1 MSLIPRAE
9 VTTRW
14 EAANSEI
21 SQALSQ
27 RLVIAFLGSASA
39 GKDAGIRALFGID
52 FGQIDPIP
60 GSTDRIRVAPMDS
73 DGKVL
78 VVNAPGFGDI
88 RADVDATARDVIAS
102 LDLCV
107 YVLNCDGGA
116 TIDER
121 RDLDAIRELGRPV
134 LVCLN
139 KIDLIRPHQREAFI
153 AATLIQLGVARDM
166 AVVTA
171 FDPLAVLSATPIGID
186 EVISWIHKTLE
197 KQGKAL
203 LFAKQLRNKAAAC
216 EPIIHSAA
224 KKAAV
229 AGSIPIPGADM
240 AAVTAIQVRMIS
252 DIAAVFGARID
263 QDVILFII
271 GEALAGSS
279 KGFVRW
285 AISALKTA
293 GWIPG
298 GQIAELAVSAIG
310 SMVASAATYGVGR
323 ASVVFIQ
330 RGQGLSGGELQ
341 EIFDME
347 ALKYRAALMDRSKDA
362 SANE

>member
-9 VTTRW
+9 VATRW
-14 EAANSEI
+14 EAANAEI
-21 SQALSQ
+21 SRALSQ
-27 RLVIAFLGSASA
+27 RLVIAFLGSASS

-52 FGQIDPIP
+52 FGQVDPIP
-60 GSTDRIRVAPMDS
+60 GSTDRLRVSPMDS
-73 DGKVL
+73 DGQVL
-78 VVNAPGFGDI
+78 VVNAPGFGDV
-88 RADVDATARDVIAS
+88 RAEVDATARDVIAS
-102 LDLCV
+102 LDLCI

-121 RDLDAIRELGRPV
+121 RDLDAIRALGRPV

-139 KIDLIRPHQREAFI
+139 KIDLIRPHQRAAFVEG
-153 AATLIQLGVARDM
+153 TLAQLGVPRDM

-171 FDPLAVLSATPIGID
+171 FDPMPVLSPTPIGVD
-186 EVISWIHKTLE
+186 RVIAWIHKTLDE
-197 KQGKAL
+197 QGKAL

-216 EPIIHSAA
+216 EPIIQAAA

-298 GQIAELAVSAIG
+298 GQVAELAVSALG
-310 SMVASAATYGVGR
+310 SAVASAATYGVGR

-330 RGQGLSGGELQ
+330 RGQGLTGGELQ
-341 EIFDME
+341 QIFDME
-347 ALKYRAALMDRSKDA
+347 ALRYRSTLMAQGSGESEDG
-362 SANE
+362 

>member
-9 VTTRW
+9 VAARW

-21 SQALSQ
+21 SRALSQ
-27 RLVIAFLGSASA
+27 RLVIAVLGSASA

-52 FGQIDPIP
+52 FGQVDPIP
-60 GSTDRIRVAPMDS
+60 GSTDRLRVAPMDAE
-73 DGKVL
+73 GNVL
-78 VVNAPGFGDI
+78 VVNAPGFGDV
-88 RADVDATARDVIAS
+88 RAEVDAVARDVIAS
-102 LDLCV
+102 LDLAV

-121 RDLDAIRELGRPV
+121 RDLDAIRDLGRPV

-153 AATLIQLGVARDM
+153 EATLAQLGVSREL

-171 FDPLAVLSATPIGID
+171 FDPLPVLSEAPIGVD
-186 EVISWIHKTLE
+186 RVIAWIHKTLE
-197 KQGKAL
+197 EQGKAL

-216 EPIIHSAA
+216 EPIIMGAA

-229 AGSIPIPGADM
+229 AGSLPVPGADM

-285 AISALKTA
+285 AITALKTA

-298 GQIAELAVSAIG
+298 GQIAELAVSALG
-310 SMVASAATYGVGR
+310 ATVASADTYGVGR
-323 ASVVFIQ
+323 AAVAFIQ
-330 RGQGLSGGELQ
+330 RGQGLSGSELK

-347 ALKYRAALMDRSKDA
+347 ALKYRAELMDRQQA
-362 SANE
+362 STPDE

>member
-1 MSLIPRAE
+1 MNLISRAD

-14 EAANSEI
+14 EAANTEI
-21 SQALSQ
+21 ARALSQ

-52 FGQIDPIP
+52 FGQVDPIP
-60 GSTDRIRVAPMDS
+60 GSTDRIRVAPMDA
-73 DGKVL
+73 DGQVL
-78 VVNAPGFGDI
+78 VVNAPGFGDV
-88 RADVDATARDVIAS
+88 RAEVDAVARDVISS
-102 LDLCV
+102 LDLAI

-121 RDLDAIRELGRPV
+121 RDLDAIRALGRPV

-139 KIDLIRPHQREAFI
+139 KIDLIRAHQREAFI
-153 AATLIQLGVARDM
+153 EATLAQLGVQRDE

-171 FDPLAVLSATPIGID
+171 FDPMPVLSKTPIGVD
-186 EVISWIHKTLE
+186 RVIAWIYKTLE
-197 KQGKAL
+197 SQGKAL

-216 EPIIHSAA
+216 EPIIAAAA

-229 AGSIPIPGADM
+229 AGSLPIPGADM

-271 GEALAGSS
+271 GEALAGTS

-285 AISALKTA
+285 AITALKTA

-298 GQIAELAVSAIG
+298 GQIAELAVSALG
-310 SMVASAATYGVGR
+310 ATVASAATYGVGR

-330 RGQGLSGGELQ
+330 RGQGLSGGELKD
-341 EIFDME
+341 IFDME
-347 ALKYRAALMDRSKDA
+347 ALKYRAALLEQSSTTD
-362 SANE
+362 E